1 MLNAWRNLD
10 VNGRLITA
18 IFGDYQ
24 LAEWGK
30 DKLLSDPDTSQQSAL
45 ALTRNPRAFE
55 RNFPIPTLARWS
67 TRSASQC
74 LRIPAG
80 EYRFTRKTIHQGW
93 P

>member
-30 DKLLSDPDTSQQSAL
+30 DKLLSYPDMSQQYAL
-45 ALTRNPRAFE
+45 ALTQNPWAFE
-55 RNFPIPTLARWS
+55 RNFPIPTL
-67 TRSASQC
+67 
-74 LRIPAG
+74 
-80 EYRFTRKTIHQGW
+80 
-93 P
+93 